1 MWARSHLQIFSSVY
15 DRGKAGARLCFVWEV
30 WSRCN
35 SCWQLQ
41 VATSSE
47 YILQLSGNN
56 TALTKSQCNVIQVI
70 QVGKCQKKFKWIY
83 WMNGRT
89 IVIVDYCFFFLS
101 FMKSEIFHVFS
112 NSVLVAGNTTDIFQ
126 FFSLISVT
134 WHVII
139 PVGSS
144 VTTFWVSAGNTV
156 DN

>member
-89 IVIVDYCFFFLS
+89 IVIVDYCYFFLS

-126 FFSLISVT
+126 FFFSDFCDLT
-134 WHVII
+134 CHH
-139 PVGSS
+139 SS
-144 VTTFWVSAGNTV
+144 WLKCHHFLSQCWEHCG
-156 DN
+156 